1 MIQQHD
7 TMDASQLRIARGS
20 LPRAPRAPPHRGHC
34 PRALARAQADTHQQT
49 WRAYRFQGMSS
60 EALRRICQAGLVP
73 PLAASLWPRRP
84 RRCQVRAERPYLS
97 SPLWC
102 QRCSRPLQAAHHGA
116 SAAARRFGLAPPAAT
131 GSAGGR
137 RDPKSYARGT
147 RDLEGGAS
155 LRSGFLGPQL
165 CERKQD
171 SARGCSTP
179 RTSPTQDNAN
189 ATAMAPLPAPA
200 AKQRAPETWCL
211 DDASQLWHTATPTE
225 ACPNTTR
232 SCPRGPP
239 LPLAASDWRPL
250 RRRARQGGAGI
261 QRATQG
267 ARGTLKG
274 ARALGQGSLDRSCAS
289 GNKILQAVATHHR
302 MLRERRTG

>member
-60 EALRRICQAGLVP
+60 EALRKICQAGLVP
-73 PLAASLWPRRP
+73 PLAASLWPIRP

-131 GSAGGR
+131 GSAGG
-137 RDPKSYARGT
+137 
-147 RDLEGGAS
+147 
-155 LRSGFLGPQL
+155 
-165 CERKQD
+165 
-171 SARGCSTP
+171 
-179 RTSPTQDNAN
+179 
-189 ATAMAPLPAPA
+189 
-200 AKQRAPETWCL
+200 
-211 DDASQLWHTATPTE
+211 
-225 ACPNTTR
+225 
-232 SCPRGPP
+232 
-239 LPLAASDWRPL
+239 
-250 RRRARQGGAGI
+250 AGI

-267 ARGTLKG
+267 ARGTLQE

-289 GNKILQAVATHHR
+289 GNKILQEVAPRPGRHR
-302 MLRERRTG
+302 HKTTPTPRPWRRCRRPQPNSARQRPGA